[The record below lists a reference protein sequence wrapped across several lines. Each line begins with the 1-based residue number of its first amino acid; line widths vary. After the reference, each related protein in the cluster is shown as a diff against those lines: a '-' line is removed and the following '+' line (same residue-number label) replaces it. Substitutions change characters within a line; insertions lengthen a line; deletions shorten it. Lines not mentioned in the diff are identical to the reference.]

1 MLQLFFWN
9 VSIHIKYSIED
20 GISMEWESANIM
32 MSILVYRYRGFNCR
46 KKQFSRSYR
55 NNLNSAWKKIN
66 ALCLPFITNVY
77 FFSPMAAFVRFS
89 RSAKCEHG
97 DAIQHIYIRVYI
109 CVYDTKR
116 GRGRKGGGAQSLSRL
131 CDSFVSRNAFF
142 PTVRVLFS
150 TVKEYQFCTS
160 Q

>member
-1 MLQLFFWN
+1 
-9 VSIHIKYSIED
+9 
-20 GISMEWESANIM
+20 MEWESANIM

-97 DAIQHIYIRVYI
+97 DAIQHIYIHVYI
-109 CVYDTKR
+109 YVCIRYE
-116 GRGRKGGGAQSLSRL
+116 KGVGKKGEEGGAQLLSRL
-131 CDSFVSRNAFF
+131 CDSFVSRNASFF
-142 PTVRVLFS
+142 SHSACVILNCKRISILYKS
-150 TVKEYQFCTS
+150 MS
-160 Q
+160 

>member
-1 MLQLFFWN
+1 M
-9 VSIHIKYSIED
+9 I
-20 GISMEWESANIM
+20 GSMEWESANIM

-77 FFSPMAAFVRFS
+77 FFSPTAAFVRFS

-97 DAIQHIYIRVYI
+97 DAIKHIYRYTYI
-109 CVYDTKR
+109 CIRYEKGDGEER
-116 GRGRKGGGAQSLSRL
+116 GERGTIIIAAMRFL
-131 CDSFVSRNAFF
+131 CLA
-142 PTVRVLFS
+142 
-150 TVKEYQFCTS
+150 
-160 Q
+160 

>member
-116 GRGRKGGGAQSLSRL
+116 GRGRKGGRGTIIIAAMRFL
-131 CDSFVSRNAFF
+131 CLA
-142 PTVRVLFS
+142 
-150 TVKEYQFCTS
+150 
-160 Q
+160 